1 MKKNNE
7 IKSIIKKY
15 KGSFFCLFLL
25 SFVASFAN
33 VVSPLLIGNMIDTIM
48 QAEIKNF
55 LFFLLILAI
64 LYLLLF
70 ISNFLLNAITSR
82 FVARLTK
89 DIRNKL
95 IQKIHKLPL
104 SYLDRKEKGD
114 IVNHFSVDVENIG
127 VAFTSSLSRITTG
140 IATVFLTLF
149 FMLHLNIPMA
159 IFVML
164 CAPFMY
170 FLSRFVTKKTVNTF
184 ETRAN
189 LVGAFNGFAEEVFS
203 SPALI
208 QNFSYEENAKKEL
221 ERRNQELYKT
231 GVKAQFY
238 SSLTNPSTRLISNLS
253 YVLVGLLG
261 LSFYQTHMISIGE
274 ISTFLLFTNLFTRP
288 FQEVTSVMGEIQ
300 TGLSSLKRISSFLQE
315 KEEKKE
321 KKSCPLLKVE
331 GDIEFKHVFFGYTK
345 KSPVIQDLSLPIAK
359 GKTVAIVGET
369 GSGKTTLVNL
379 LMRFYTPQSG
389 SILIDGM
396 NIQDMPKEFL
406 HTQIGMVLQDTKLFS
421 GTIKENIAYGKPD
434 ATTDEI
440 VQAAKL
446 ANAHTFISRLPNG
459 YDTEIKENSSLSSG
473 EIQLLTLARI
483 LLLHPPIVILDEA
496 TSNID
501 LVTENKVQKA
511 IREVT
516 KHATTLMIAHR
527 LSTIQRADAI
537 CFLENGTI
545 QEMGT
550 HEELLRKNGAYAK
563 LYNSQFYEKNKS

>member
-1 MKKNNE
+1 MKMNNQ
-7 IKSIIKKY
+7 IKQIMKKY
-15 KGSFFCLFLL
+15 KGFFFCLFFLSLL
-25 SFVASFAN
+25 SAFTN
-33 VVSPLLIGNMIDTIM
+33 VTAPLFIGNMIDTIG
-48 QAEIKNF
+48 QVEIERF
-55 LFFLLILAI
+55 LFFLLVLAF

-70 ISNFLLNAITSR
+70 ISNFILNTILSR
-82 FVARLTK
+82 FVARLSK

-95 IQKIHKLPL
+95 IQKISVLPL
-104 SYLDRKEKGD
+104 SCLDRKEKGD
-114 IVNHFSVDVENIG
+114 IVNFFSVDVENIG

-140 IATVFLTLF
+140 IATVLLTLF
-149 FMLHLNIPMA
+149 FMLQLNIPMT
-159 IFVML
+159 ILVIL

-170 FLSRFVTKKTVNTF
+170 FLSRFVTKKVASTF

-189 LVGAFNGFAEEVFS
+189 LVGSLNGFAEEVFS

-208 QNFSYEENAKKEL
+208 QNFSYEENAKKEWQ
-221 ERRNQELYKT
+221 RRNQELYQT

-261 LSFYQTHMISIGE
+261 LVFYQSHMISIGE

-300 TGLSSLKRISSFLQE
+300 TGLSSFKRISSFLHE

-321 KKSCPLLKVE
+321 EKPCPITKVE
-331 GDIEFKHVFFGYTK
+331 GTIEFKHVFFRYLPTK
-345 KSPVIQDLSLPIAK
+345 PIIQDFSLSIEK

-379 LMRFYTPQSG
+379 LMRFYTPQNG

-396 NIQDMPKEFL
+396 NIEDMPKEFL
-406 HTQIGMVLQDTKLFS
+406 HSQIGMVLQDTKLFS
-421 GTIKENIAYGKPD
+421 GTIKENIAYGKPN

-440 VQAAKL
+440 RQAAKL
-446 ANAHTFISRLPNG
+446 ANAHPFISRLPKG
-459 YDTEIKENSSLSSG
+459 YDTKIKENSSLSSG
-473 EIQLLTLARI
+473 EFQLLTLARI

-501 LVTENKVQKA
+501 LVTESRVQKA

-516 KHATTLMIAHR
+516 KHSTTLIIAHR
-527 LSTIQRADAI
+527 LSTIQKADTI

-545 QEMGT
+545 KEMGT
-550 HEELLRKNGAYAK
+550 HEELLRKKGAYAK
-563 LYNSQFYEKNKS
+563 LYNSQFYEKK